1 MKRFLRPTGQ
11 ILTTAVFTS
20 ASLNLGYLTA
30 RADETRSQPEA
41 TASVVETTPSA
52 SPSASEASTA
62 VSTAASTAAPV
73 VAPPETLPVQ
83 SSSAPSTSV
92 VVQTEAPKSAK
103 TAPVSNYVVPTE
115 PVAAPSPAAPAANI
129 APTPA
134 ASETVAETQRSTD
147 QAADTLT
154 REPTSSTATQSE
166 NAAVA
171 EPTVNTANT
180 SNRPT
185 AALSG
190 SSASTAT
197 ETQANDAASSTASDN
212 PAKAAKQSF
221 VTESLAAAA
230 RRQAQQGNFQQAY
243 LLAQDPLLPRDVR
256 AALQAEIRQLEAAAA
271 QSRTASAGSTTP
283 AHAATTNAVATN
295 PATGNRATD
304 GSDQVANSAETVDA
318 IAETMIAS
326 ARRQAQAADFQQAY
340 LIAQDPL
347 LSFDIQERLQTE
359 IQQLEIEQQ
368 SNSAANELDPATPS
382 TNSPSVDSVDL
393 SNSPTADETDIAER
407 NELENRETAIAETLI
422 TAAQQQAQNGNFAQA
437 YLIAQD
443 PFLPVELQSAL
454 QADIQQL
461 EAEAQTVAASSEVTL
476 DDSAG
481 NPENEA
487 TATETA
493 AIADAP
499 DAASTP
505 ASQNDKRPL
514 KQQAIAQNL
523 MRIALDY
530 AAAGDRDAANLI
542 AQDSSLSVEQQQ
554 QLQRQLADQ
563 IAQSGGSNTP
573 EDGANADL
581 AASENTKP
589 NKIAL
594 AAAANE
600 SDTDETAGA
609 ETETTEGQTAL
620 VPQGSFETF
629 GLNQLNVGYGRNVNH
644 PLSPLPRIAALNST
658 YSAAFSC
665 AQPTANSPSE
675 TNATDDT
682 QAVANPPD
690 RDATKS
696 VASRDVSAP
705 LDLSLFNRNGS
716 GNSDFRWATDSRF
729 SVPQATYTAPTT
741 LLEADQQPFQYY
753 VAGNATIDPI
763 SDLKQLGIPTV
774 GLTNPSGSLRYIASE
789 FGKTAIANLSIF
801 DKIVAITQPN
811 AEKADGAKGKLS
823 PAAAAAKALPAPP
836 SGSLDGEGQLVS
848 DRSSAF
854 ETFDPN
860 NLSPKTTDCYPIV
873 TSAIGGQVL
882 ATPAFG
888 VSGFQFPLSI
898 PAPITSPVGWRI
910 HPISGQQR
918 FHAGTDFG
926 APTGTPVVAAR
937 SGQVAIA
944 DYIGGYGATVVLDHA
959 DYNQQTLYAH
969 LSQILVPPG
978 MWVEA
983 GTVIGLVGSTGN
995 STGPHLHFEVR
1006 QLTNRGWIAVNPI
1019 R

>member
-52 SPSASEASTA
+52 SEASTA
-62 VSTAASTAAPV
+62 ASSTAPA
-73 VAPPETLPVQ
+73 VAPPESFPIQ
-83 SSSAPSTSV
+83 SSPAPSTSV
-92 VVQTEAPKSAK
+92 VVQTEAEAPKK
-103 TAPVSNYVVPTE
+103 EAPVANYVVPTQ
-115 PVAAPSPAAPAANI
+115 PVASPSPAPSAN
-129 APTPA
+129 ATPVPA
-134 ASETVAETQRSTD
+134 ASEAEAVAETQATD
-147 QAADTLT
+147 A
-154 REPTSSTATQSE
+154 TAG
-166 NAAVA
+166 A
-171 EPTVNTANT
+171 
-180 SNRPT
+180 PT
-185 AALSG
+185 AAAQNENSADAQPTVTPANPATQPTAATVTASSG
-190 SSASTAT
+190 ASASTAA
-197 ETQANDAASSTASDN
+197 ETSANGLTTSATSNN

-221 VTESLAAAA
+221 IIESLAAAA

-243 LLAQDPLLPRDVR
+243 LIAQDPLLPRDVQ
-256 AALQAEIRQLEAAAA
+256 AALQAEIRQLETAA
-271 QSRTASAGSTTP
+271 QSNVASAGSTP
-283 AHAATTNAVATN
+283 QANAANTNAAVATN
-295 PATGNRATD
+295 LTTGNRATD
-304 GSDQVANSAETVDA
+304 GNNQTNNPTETVDA

-326 ARRQAQAADFQQAY
+326 ARRQAQAGEFQQAY

-347 LSFDIQERLQTE
+347 LSFDTQQRLQAE
-359 IQQLEIEQQ
+359 IQQLEIAQQ
-368 SNSAANELDPATPS
+368 PNPAATELNAATPS
-382 TNSPSVDSVDL
+382 THSPSTNSSSTHSPDL
-393 SNSPTADETDIAER
+393 AELD
-407 NELENRETAIAETLI
+407 ELESRETAIAETLI
-422 TAAQQQAQNGNFAQA
+422 ASAQQQAQNGNFAQA

-443 PFLPVELQSAL
+443 PFLPVELQAAL

-461 EAEAQTVAASSEVTL
+461 EAEAQTVAASSAGAL
-476 DDSAG
+476 GGSADSP
-481 NPENEA
+481 NNETTA
-487 TATETA
+487 TETAATETAATETA
-493 AIADAP
+493 AIADASETTP
-499 DAASTP
+499 STP
-505 ASQNDKRPL
+505 ALQDDKRSL
-514 KQQAIAQNL
+514 KQQGIAQNL

-530 AAAGDRDAANLI
+530 AAAGDVDAANLI
-542 AQDSSLSVEQQQ
+542 AQDPSLSVEQQQ
-554 QLQRQLADQ
+554 ELQRQLTELIVGSANSD
-563 IAQSGGSNTP
+563 ASGNA
-573 EDGANADL
+573 ANAEL
-581 AASENTKP
+581 ASELTKP
-589 NKIAL
+589 NKVAL
-594 AAAANE
+594 ADATNE
-600 SDTDETAGA
+600 SATDETAEA
-609 ETETTEGQTAL
+609 ATETTEGQTAL

-629 GLNQLNVGYGRNVNH
+629 GLNQLNVGYGRSVNGS
-644 PLSPLPRIAALNST
+644 LSPLPRIAYLNST
-658 YSAAFSC
+658 HSAAFSC
-665 AQPTANSPSE
+665 AQPTANSALAP
-675 TNATDDT
+675 NTDDT
-682 QAVANPPD
+682 QAVASQPD
-690 RDATKS
+690 RDAAKS
-696 VASRDVSAP
+696 IASRDVSAP
-705 LDLSLFNRNGS
+705 LDLSFLNRNGLS
-716 GNSDFRWATDSRF
+716 NSNYSWATDSRF
-729 SVPQATYTAPTT
+729 SVPQATYTAPAT

-763 SDLKQLGIPTV
+763 LNLKQLGVSTI
-774 GLTNPSGSLRYIASE
+774 GLANPSGSLRYVASDL
-789 FGKTAIANLSIF
+789 GRTAIAKLSIF
-801 DKIVAITQPN
+801 DKIVAITQPD
-811 AEKADGAKGKLS
+811 AEQTDIVKGKVS

-836 SGSLDGEGQLVS
+836 SGSLNGQGQLVS
-848 DRSSAF
+848 SRGSAF
-854 ETFDPN
+854 ETFNPN

-978 MWVEA
+978 TWVKA

-1006 QLTNRGWIAVNPI
+1006 QLTDRGWVAVNPI

>member
-52 SPSASEASTA
+52 SEASTA
-62 VSTAASTAAPV
+62 ASPAAPA
-73 VAPPETLPVQ
+73 VAPPESLPVQ
-83 SSSAPSTSV
+83 SSPAPSTSV
-92 VVQTEAPKSAK
+92 VVQTEAPKSTK
-103 TAPVSNYVVPTE
+103 DAPVANYVVPTE
-115 PVAAPSPAAPAANI
+115 PVASPSPASANATPAPSASEAVADTQASDATAGAPTATAQNENSADAQPAATTTN
-129 APTPA
+129 PA
-134 ASETVAETQRSTD
+134 
-147 QAADTLT
+147 T
-154 REPTSSTATQSE
+154 RSTAT
-166 NAAVA
+166 ATG
-171 EPTVNTANT
+171 TVKT
-180 SNRPT
+180 P
-185 AALSG
+185 SG
-190 SSASTAT
+190 ASASTTA
-197 ETQANDAASSTASDN
+197 EASSNGVTASATSNN
-212 PAKAAKQSF
+212 PAKVAKQSF
-221 VTESLAAAA
+221 VIESLAAAA

-243 LLAQDPLLPRDVR
+243 LIAQDPLLPRDVQ
-256 AALQAEIRQLEAAAA
+256 AALQAEIRQLEAAA
-271 QSRTASAGSTTP
+271 QSNIASAGSTP
-283 AHAATTNAVATN
+283 QANAANARANATN
-295 PATGNRATD
+295 PSPGNRA
-304 GSDQVANSAETVDA
+304 VANNQVSQPAETVDA

-326 ARRQAQAADFQQAY
+326 ARRQAQAGEFQQAY

-347 LSFDIQERLQTE
+347 LSFDIQQRLQAE
-359 IQQLEIEQQ
+359 IQQLEIAQQ
-368 SNSAANELDPATPS
+368 PSPAATELNTAAPSTDLAELD
-382 TNSPSVDSVDL
+382 DL
-393 SNSPTADETDIAER
+393 ED
-407 NELENRETAIAETLI
+407 RETAIAETLI
-422 TAAQQQAQNGNFAQA
+422 VSAQQQAQNGNFAQA

-443 PFLPVELQSAL
+443 PFLPVELQAAL

-461 EAEAQTVAASSEVTL
+461 EAEAQTATASSAGTL
-476 DDSAG
+476 GASAG
-481 NPENEA
+481 RPEDETAA
-487 TATETA
+487 TETAATETA
-493 AIADAP
+493 AIADISDTAL
-499 DAASTP
+499 STP
-505 ASQNDKRPL
+505 ALQDDKRSL

-530 AAAGDRDAANLI
+530 AAAGDVDAANLI
-542 AQDSSLSVEQQQ
+542 AQDPSLSVEQQQ
-554 QLQRQLADQ
+554 ELQRQLTEL
-563 IAQSGGSNTP
+563 IVGSANLETP
-573 EDGANADL
+573 EDAANAEL
-581 AASENTKP
+581 AAEETKP
-589 NKIAL
+589 NKVAL
-594 AAAANE
+594 ADAASE
-600 SDTDETAGA
+600 SATDETAEA
-609 ETETTEGQTAL
+609 ATATTEGQIAL

-629 GLNQLNVGYGRNVNH
+629 GLNQLNVGHGRSVNGS
-644 PLSPLPRIAALNST
+644 LSPLPRIAYLNST

-665 AQPTANSPSE
+665 AQPTASSASAPN
-675 TNATDDT
+675 TDDT
-682 QAVANPPD
+682 QAVASQPD
-690 RDATKS
+690 RDAAKS
-696 VASRDVSAP
+696 IASRDVSAP
-705 LDLSLFNRNGS
+705 LDLSFLNRNGL
-716 GNSDFRWATDSRF
+716 GNSGYSWATNSRF
-729 SVPQATYTAPTT
+729 SLPQATYTAPAT

-763 SDLKQLGIPTV
+763 LNLKQLGVSTI
-774 GLTNPSGSLRYIASE
+774 GFANPSGSLRYVASDL
-789 FGKTAIANLSIF
+789 GKTAIANLNIF
-801 DKIVAITQPN
+801 DKIVAITQPD
-811 AEKADGAKGKLS
+811 AEKTDIAKGKIS
-823 PAAAAAKALPAPP
+823 PAAAAAKALPTPP
-836 SGSLDGEGQLVS
+836 SGSLGGQGQLVS

-910 HPISGQQR
+910 HPISGQHR

-969 LSQILVPPG
+969 LSQILVPLG
-978 MWVEA
+978 TWVEA

-1006 QLTNRGWIAVNPI
+1006 QLTDRGWVAVNPI